1 MALSVVGAGLGRTA
15 THSLKL
21 ALEQLLGGR
30 CYHMS
35 ELIERPGDTPAWRAA
50 VRGEP
55 VDWDGLMSEYVAA
68 VDWPACAFWRELSA
82 ENPDAVVVLSTR
94 ESAEAWWASMEQTIV
109 STLLQPVPAE
119 DVDWVE
125 RRAVTLEMMERR
137 FTPGWRER
145 GTAIA
150 AYERHNAEVR
160 AAVPPGRLVDWR
172 PAYGWE
178 PLCAALDLPVPP
190 APFPRTNTTADFR
203 SSQGLQPEGS

>member
-1 MALSVVGAGLGRTA
+1 MSLRVVGAGVGRTA

-35 ELIERPGDTPAWRAA
+35 ELIERPADTPAWHAA

-55 VDWDGLMSEYVAA
+55 VDWDGLLSGYVAA

-94 ESAEAWWASMEQTIV
+94 ESAEAWWASMERTIV
-109 STLLQPVPAE
+109 STLSQPVPAE
-119 DVDWVE
+119 DADWVA
-125 RRAVTLEMMERR
+125 RRAVTLEMMETR
-137 FTPGWRER
+137 FTTGWRER
-145 GTAIA
+145 DAAIA
-150 AYERHNAEVR
+150 AYERHNEEVR

-172 PAYGWE
+172 AADGWQ
-178 PLCAALDLPVPP
+178 PLCATLDLPVP
-190 APFPRTNTTADFR
+190 AVPFPRTNTTADFR
-203 SSQGLQPEGS
+203 SEQGLEGEG